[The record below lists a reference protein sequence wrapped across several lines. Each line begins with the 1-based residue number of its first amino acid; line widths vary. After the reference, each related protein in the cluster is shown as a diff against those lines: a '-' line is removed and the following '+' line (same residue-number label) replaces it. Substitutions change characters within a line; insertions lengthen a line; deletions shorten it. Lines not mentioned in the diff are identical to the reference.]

1 MPLEEKM
8 VKMILSFLF
17 SVHNPPL
24 IFFEEFAMNYKLP
37 LCYFWLSDWCYIGCD
52 TMLCLGHKVEQL
64 FNQLHMKRGAEEREE
79 IGVEYHI
86 TSFYPHTT
94 QQDGNII
101 PIDNSLMPRRARRLT
116 RVWLAPLGFALQNEI
131 CIAVD

>member
-1 MPLEEKM
+1 
-8 VKMILSFLF
+8 
-17 SVHNPPL
+17 
-24 IFFEEFAMNYKLP
+24 
-37 LCYFWLSDWCYIGCD
+37 
-52 TMLCLGHKVEQL
+52 MLCLGHKVEQL

-86 TSFYPHTT
+86 ISFYPHTT

-131 CIAVD
+131 IRMLEIFLNLQVLALVLCELFVYREYP